1 MVISCHC
8 FDIITKLIED
18 VQETKDELETG
29 GLEYED
35 KEVEAFHRSLID
47 WN

>member
-1 MVISCHC
+1 MISCHC
-8 FDIITKLIED
+8 FNVIMKLTED
-18 VQETKDELETG
+18 VQEATVELETG

-47 WN
+47 RI